1 MWWKIFDN
9 VPAGSS
15 RRTITTV
22 FLVSLVCLAIT
33 VLPTGAANVTQTASP
48 TQTTATA
55 TSTATTTSVSTTQTT
70 STVTSSATTTV
81 STTQTTSPVTSH
93 TTTVTTTAA
102 TSQVNPVVAFFA
114 DNTGGTAPLT
124 VQFTDMST
132 GGPISWSWDF
142 GDGGSDSIQSPSHTY
157 STAGT
162 YTVSMTATSRT
173 GSATAS
179 KVDYI
184 EVEAAPTTTVTT
196 TVTTAASSSGL
207 LGSFTGSPRSGS
219 APLTVVFTD
228 TSVGSPNA
236 WRWDFGDGASDTT
249 QNPIHTYTNTGT
261 YTVSL
266 TVNSS
271 STGKIVKQTD
281 FITVS
286 LTGDSVTPER
296 TLYGSGGGG
305 GNATLV
311 RTTKVTTVSTSDKS
325 SGQLGAG
332 KTKAPTPTLTGKA
345 WLDYEK
351 QRMAEV
357 DALASTQQKTDI
369 ISGIVGFFKG
379 LFPWLK

>member
-9 VPAGSS
+9 VPADSS

-22 FLVSLVCLAIT
+22 FLVFLVCVAIT
-33 VLPTGAANVTQTASP
+33 VLPTGAANVTQT
-48 TQTTATA
+48 TATA
-55 TSTATTTSVSTTQTT
+55 TSTATTTSTSTTQTT
-70 STVTSSATTTV
+70 STVSSSTTTTV

-93 TTTVTTTAA
+93 TTTVTTTTA
-102 TSQVNPVVAFFA
+102 TSQVNPIVAFGA
-114 DNTGGTAPLT
+114 DPISGTAPLE
-124 VQFTDMST
+124 VHFNDMTT
-132 GGPISWSWDF
+132 GGPISWNWEF
-142 GDGGSDSIQSPSHTY
+142 GDGGSDTIQSPTHTY

-196 TVTTAASSSGL
+196 TVTTAASASGL

-249 QNPIHTYTNTGT
+249 QNPIHTYTNAGT

-281 FITVS
+281 YITVS
-286 LTGDSVTPER
+286 STGDSVTPER
-296 TLYGSGGGG
+296 TLYGSGGG
-305 GNATLV
+305 NASVV
-311 RTTKVTTVSTSDKS
+311 RTTKVTTVATSDKS
-325 SGQLGAG
+325 SGQLGTG

-379 LFPWLK
+379 LFPWIK